1 MNESLRTWTQ
11 WSNKCRKL
19 LRDRHPYNLDTQ
31 YLTLRDRSL
40 DRPESPITITG
51 IHTVYQAIP
60 MATQYVKFL
69 YGQAVQ
75 IASQKKR
82 RPAGR
87 LPVSS

>member
-1 MNESLRTWTQ
+1 MTDT
-11 WSNKCRKL
+11 
-19 LRDRHPYNLDTQ
+19 PYNLDTQ

-69 YGQAVQ
+69 YGQAAQ
-75 IASQKKR
+75 IASQKKAAR
-82 RPAGR
+82 RPPFPSA
-87 LPVSS
+87 VEDD